1 MSKPNIIVQNS
12 SKAQPNAVLS
22 GLVAYESADYGGGFA
37 NYTPPSVTETDFDI
51 RVVQDTNA
59 TTPGK
64 RLYIYVGGTW
74 HYVALT

>member
-1 MSKPNIIVQNS
+1 MKANMFAQHSQNKEPNVKIE
-12 SKAQPNAVLS
+12 
-22 GLVAYESADYGGGFA
+22 GLVAFESGDYGGGFA
-37 NYTPPSVTETDFDI
+37 NYTPPTVDTDFDL

-64 RLYIYVGGTW
+64 RLYVYAGGAW